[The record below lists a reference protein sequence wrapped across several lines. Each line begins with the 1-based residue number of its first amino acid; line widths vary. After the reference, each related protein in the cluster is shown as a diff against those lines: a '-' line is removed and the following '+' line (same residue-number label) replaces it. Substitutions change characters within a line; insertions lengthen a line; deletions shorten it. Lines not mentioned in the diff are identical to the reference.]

1 MKKTL
6 DQRDG
11 ALNGASPEPKA
22 KKTKRDPQ
30 RTREA
35 ILKVAGKL
43 VAEGGL
49 EALSVSQVAQLAGV
63 NRGTAYHHF
72 PTREE
77 LLSATK
83 AWVSKKLCTEVF
95 GDLPVFTERSSPHN
109 TRDIIDNLANFA
121 MENPESCRVWLYDVL
136 SSPEPD
142 KDPFWKLY
150 RAYIESFVGS
160 DSAQPG
166 IDAEV
171 HAVLMLVGV
180 FLWPVWAR
188 THSDT
193 AVGRRKMAKRLAD
206 EVIRFILHGTLRKE
220 KYPHLHASIQST
232 SAEVQSD

>member
-1 MKKTL
+1 MNDATT
-6 DQRDG
+6 
-11 ALNGASPEPKA
+11 APKV

-83 AWVSKKLCTEVF
+83 AWVSNKLCTEVF
-95 GDLPVFTERSSPHN
+95 GNLPVYTERSSKHN

-142 KDPFWKLY
+142 KDPFWRLY
-150 RAYIESFVGS
+150 RSYIESFVGS
-160 DSAQPG
+160 ESAQPD

-188 THSDT
+188 THNDT
-193 AVGRRKMAKRLAD
+193 PAGRRKMAKRLAD
-206 EVIRFILHGTLRKE
+206 EVIRFILNGALRKE
-220 KYPHLHASIQST
+220 KFPELYASIK
-232 SAEVQSD
+232 SAPAEMQSDS